1 MTDYNEIVSRS
12 ESFVRKLFADNPREN
27 LIYHNLQHTEEVVDH
42 VYEISSHTDIDALGR
57 AKTIIAAWFHDTGH
71 LFVEPARHEQKSVE
85 IFLDFVKSFD
95 PEPEFAD
102 SVSDCILSTKSPRS
116 PKNIMEQ
123 IMCDADTYHLGTK
136 EFKKTNKDLKKEN
149 RLRNLDSLVE
159 DWDRNSLIFLEKHVF
174 YTSYCLNMLT
184 EGKQK
189 NIRSLKKKASS
200 VEDINVKNNLIMEPE
215 KTAEDKNK
223 NNLISKGIQTMLR
236 LTSSNHLD
244 LSQMADSKANILIS
258 VNAIIISVILSVLLR
273 KIETERYL
281 TIPTIFFLASSMAT
295 IIIAILATRPNI
307 TNGPFVKEDIVNKKT
322 NLLFFGNF
330 HTSTLEDYMWG
341 MSNMMRDPDYLY
353 GALIQ
358 DIHQLGVVLGK
369 KYRLVRLA
377 YNVFMIGLV
386 ISVITF
392 IVATLMNNSTHK
404 DIIIQNTTSNPLK

>member
-1 MTDYNEIVSRS
+1 MTDFNEIVSKS
-12 ESFVRKLFADNPREN
+12 EIYVRKMFAENPREN
-27 LIYHNLQHTEEVVDH
+27 LIYHNLKHTEQVVDH
-42 VYEISSHTDIDALGR
+42 VYEISSHTDIDPLSR

-71 LFVEPARHEQKSVE
+71 LFVEPARHEMKSVE
-85 IFLDFVKSFD
+85 LFRDFVKSFD
-95 PEPEFAD
+95 PENDFTE
-102 SVSDCILSTKSPRS
+102 SICDCILSTKSPRS
-116 PKNIMEQ
+116 PKNLMQE

-136 EFKKTNKDLKKEN
+136 DFKKTNKDLKKEN

-159 DWDRNSLIFLEKHVF
+159 EWDKNSLIFLEKHVF
-174 YTSYCLNMLT
+174 YTSYCLNLLT
-184 EGKQK
+184 EGKQR
-189 NIRSLKKKASS
+189 NMRALKKKASS

-281 TIPTIFFLASSMAT
+281 AIPTIFFLASSMAT

-307 TNGPFVKEDIVNKKT
+307 TNGRFIKEDIVNKKT

-330 HTSTLEDYMWG
+330 HTSTLDDYMWG

-377 YNVFMIGLV
+377 YNVFMIGLT
-386 ISVITF
+386 ISVVTF
-392 IVATLMNNSTHK
+392 IVATLMNTNTHK
-404 DIIIQNTTSNPLK
+404 EVFIQNATTNPLK